1 MSHRSRIK
9 DKRSRQ
15 KAPVENRQHLE
26 LAGPDEPS
34 PPPQIQP
41 DSTPHVKLDED
52 STLHATLDV
61 IIDAD
66 TTGRALIDGNEP
78 SLWACL
84 TKLDP
89 QSEVV
94 ARLKKSEIDSIPQ
107 KYRGLAYRAA
117 VCALWTEKARK
128 AGHLQWL
135 IDRGIIAFPHRKT
148 YARTIPQVLP
158 IVDSVPGVVQV
169 FIGALQ
175 DIVKEHLQEIDIL
188 PEQYCEADF
197 LPPGKRA
204 MPRGLPP
211 KPGSQKLHVGE
222 FYACT
227 EQALAELFELPLKDG
242 RLAAERA
249 KELVPYFFIWLN
261 AQELLQ
267 QVVTGLGEGDP
278 YVRKKPLPDGGYS
291 YMIDDR
297 GPKTGR

>member
-1 MSHRSRIK
+1 
-9 DKRSRQ
+9 
-15 KAPVENRQHLE
+15 
-26 LAGPDEPS
+26 
-34 PPPQIQP
+34 
-41 DSTPHVKLDED
+41 VKLDED
-52 STLHATLDV
+52 STLHAALDV

-66 TTGRALIDGNEP
+66 TTGRALRDGNEP

-84 TKLDP
+84 SKLDP
-89 QSEVV
+89 ESEVV
-94 ARLKKSEIDSIPQ
+94 GRLKKSEIDSIPQ
-107 KYRGLAYRAA
+107 KNRGLAYRAA

-135 IDRGIIAFPHRKT
+135 IDRGIISFPHRET

-158 IVDSVPGVVQV
+158 IVDSVPGVVMV

-188 PEQYCEADF
+188 PEQYYEADF

-204 MPRGLPP
+204 MPRGLLP
-211 KPGSQKLHVGE
+211 KPGSRRLHAGE

-227 EQALAELFELPLKDG
+227 EEALAELFEVPLKDG
-242 RLAAERA
+242 RLAALWA

-261 AQELLQ
+261 AQKLLQ

-278 YVRKKPLPDGGYS
+278 YIRKERKPDGGFS
-291 YMIDDR
+291 YIMHGDEQ
-297 GPKTGR
+297 PGRR